1 MDITDDD
8 TLADEVEVN
17 LHVLRVQALHEID
30 GEVDCTDVALVDECG
45 TCKRAVGL
53 MEQLMEPEH
62 IGTPLATTR
71 YSGSAL
77 ERQTTHY
84 CFEDQETRLVLKN
97 TS

>member
-53 MEQLMEPEH
+53 ME
-62 IGTPLATTR
+62 
-71 YSGSAL
+71 
-77 ERQTTHY
+77 
-84 CFEDQETRLVLKN
+84 
-97 TS
+97 